1 MQALSPV
8 RALHPHPL
16 SSRPEVNCWP
26 ALGRVLSIYRDVPL
40 SLLSEKHRPRLVCDV
55 LVNSDTLTANYSV
68 KQSQLT
74 KLTSEPR
81 ARNPEESNETFDRT
95 IRE

>member
-1 MQALSPV
+1 MFSQKRR
-8 RALHPHPL
+8 RAA
-16 SSRPEVNCWP
+16 RQYQW
-26 ALGRVLSIYRDVPL
+26 
-40 SLLSEKHRPRLVCDV
+40 PRLVWVV
-55 LVNSDTLTANYSV
+55 LVKSDTLTANYSV

-81 ARNPEESNETFDRT
+81 ARNSEESNKTSDRA

>member
-1 MQALSPV
+1 MLTMA
-8 RALHPHPL
+8 
-16 SSRPEVNCWP
+16 
-26 ALGRVLSIYRDVPL
+26 
-40 SLLSEKHRPRLVCDV
+40 RLVCVV

-68 KQSQLT
+68 KQSQFT

-81 ARNPEESNETFDRT
+81 ARNSEESNEAFDRA

>member
-1 MQALSPV
+1 MIFL
-8 RALHPHPL
+8 PH
-16 SSRPEVNCWP
+16 
-26 ALGRVLSIYRDVPL
+26 
-40 SLLSEKHRPRLVCDV
+40 LVCSV

-74 KLTSEPR
+74 KLTSKTH
-81 ARNPEESNETFDRT
+81 ARNPKEFNEAFDRA

>member
-1 MQALSPV
+1 MHIVCGNIWNGETVFLFSQKRR
-8 RALHPHPL
+8 RAA
-16 SSRPEVNCWP
+16 RQYQW
-26 ALGRVLSIYRDVPL
+26 
-40 SLLSEKHRPRLVCDV
+40 PRLVCDV

-74 KLTSEPR
+74 KLTSESR
-81 ARNPEESNETFDRT
+81 ARNPEESNKVFDRT